1 MPTERIVMKPVDQ
14 HRCNT
19 RAAGICVSLLFVIT
33 SLGSQ
38 AADPTNEPLL
48 RLETGRHT
56 APIMRIASDA
66 AGRWAVTS
74 SEDKTARV
82 WDLATGQQVQVLRPP
97 QDRGDEGKLYAVA
110 MSPDG
115 AVVAVGGWTGWD
127 WDQQAS
133 IYLFDRSSGA
143 LQRRIA
149 GLPNVVF
156 HLAYSP
162 DGRWL
167 AASLAEGK
175 GVRVFA
181 ASTGA
186 EVGRDKDYGSGSYSV
201 HFSPDSRRL
210 VTTCLDGKLRLYT
223 VDEGRLSTPK
233 IEQTTGGTRPIAARF
248 SPDGGRRIAVG
259 YDDTTTVQV
268 LDANTL
274 REVARPAIGGV
285 NNGDLSKVAWSADG
299 KWLAAGGRWQVD
311 GRYPV
316 RLWQVDHWSDYRD
329 VPLSADTVMDL
340 IPTPAGGFLF
350 AAADPT
356 WGELDA
362 QGKLVR
368 RQDGALADLRDDG
381 DQFRLSRDGRKVRF
395 GYEQWG
401 EAAKMFDVATRRLEA
416 DDPTLAPARI
426 QATGLKVENWK
437 NRTAPTLNGK
447 PLTLD
452 QYETSRSLA
461 IAPDGKQFVLGTEW
475 NLRLFDREG
484 AQIWPTPVPV
494 PGIVWAVNISADGR
508 YVVAGYADG
517 TIRWHRLQ
525 DGQEV
530 LAFFPHADRKRWVA
544 WTPEGFYDASP
555 DAEGLIGYHLNR
567 GRDRE
572 GEFVSASQL
581 REKFYQPGL
590 IARRL
595 DADGDQLIADA
606 VKQLGDVRQL
616 LAGAG
621 GKTPLVELLSKSE
634 VSEEDEVTITVRVKD
649 QGGGVSNVIF
659 YVDEQPQVGRQASVV
674 SDDTVSRTF
683 ALPPGARARRI
694 EFAATNRAGVEGKR
708 EGLTLALAN
717 NVKSDAA
724 LHILAVGVEKYPD
737 ADMALKHSVS
747 DANAIA
753 EEIATRAQP
762 LFKRGVFAPK
772 VLKDKDADLKGIEQ
786 AFQELKKE
794 MKPQDTLV
802 IFLAGHG
809 EAPVAKGYTFLPWDF
824 KRGAVGDAGEGL
836 SEARLRRIL
845 EQSPTNTLI
854 LADTCDAGGAA
865 DMIETAYQRMSGV
878 SKHVVI
884 GASRR
889 FQFAKEGYQGHG
901 VFTAALL
908 RILRGKAPA
917 DEDPRLRVTDLRA
930 LVAKEV
936 DKISREL
943 GDSRQRVSGFLGSA
957 DFAIIMRPR

>member
-1 MPTERIVMKPVDQ
+1 MKPDDQ

-19 RAAGICVSLLFVIT
+19 NVARMCVCLLLVIS
-33 SLGSQ
+33 SLGGQ

-48 RLETGRHT
+48 RLEIGMHT
-56 APIMRIASDA
+56 APISRIASDA
-66 AGRWAVTS
+66 AGRWAVTAS
-74 SEDKTARV
+74 DDKTARV
-82 WDLATGQQVQVLRPP
+82 WDMATGQQVQVLRPP
-97 QDRGDEGKLYAVA
+97 QDAGVEGKLYAVA

-115 AVVAVGGWTGWD
+115 AKVAVGGSTGWH

-143 LQRRIA
+143 LLRRIP
-149 GLPNVVF
+149 GLPNAVD

-167 AASLAEGK
+167 AASLGGRK
-175 GVRVFA
+175 GVRIFA

-186 EVGRDKDYGSGSYSV
+186 EVGRDTDYGARSYSA
-201 HFSPDSRRL
+201 HFSPDSRRF
-210 VTTCLDGKLRLYT
+210 VTTCWDGKLRLYT
-223 VDEGRLSTPK
+223 VDEGRLGALK
-233 IEQTTGGTRPIAARF
+233 IEQTTGGKEPYAARF
-248 SPDGGRRIAVG
+248 SPDGGRIAVG
-259 YDDTTTVQV
+259 YNDTTTVQV

-274 REVARPAIGGV
+274 REIARPAIDGV
-285 NNGDLSKVAWSADG
+285 NNGNLSKVAWSADG
-299 KWLAAGGRWQVD
+299 KSLAAGGRWQVD
-311 GRYPV
+311 DRLPV
-316 RLWQVDHWSDYRD
+316 RLWQVDRWASYQD
-329 VPLSADTVMDL
+329 VPVAANTIMHV

-350 AAADPT
+350 AAADPA

-368 RQDGALADLRDDG
+368 RQHGVLADLRDQR
-381 DQFRLSRDGRKVRF
+381 DQLRLSNDGRKVRF
-395 GYEQWG
+395 GYEEWG
-401 EAAKMFDVATRRLEA
+401 KAAKVFDVAARRLEA

-437 NRTAPTLNGK
+437 SHTAPTLNGK
-447 PLTLD
+447 PLTLA
-452 QYETSRSLA
+452 QYETSHSLA
-461 IAPDGKQFVLGTEW
+461 IAPDGKQFVLGTNW
-475 NLRLFDREG
+475 NLGLFDHEG
-484 AQIWPTPVPV
+484 KQIWVKVPPSV
-494 PGIVWAVNISADGR
+494 VLAVNISADGR
-508 YVVAGYADG
+508 YVVAGYGDG

-595 DADGDQLIADA
+595 DADGDQVIADA

-649 QGGGVSNVIF
+649 QGGGVGNVIF

-737 ADMALKHSVS
+737 AAMALKHSVS

-753 EEIATRAQP
+753 EEIATRAKP

-824 KRGAVGDAGEGL
+824 KRGAAGDAGEGL

-865 DMIETAYQRMSGV
+865 DMIETAYERMSGV

-943 GDSRQRVSGFLGSA
+943 GNYRQRVSGFLGSA
-957 DFAIIMRPR
+957 DFAIIMR